1 MSIYLVSY
9 DLRAP
14 GRNYQN
20 LHNYLDSFP
29 SWAKPLE
36 SVWLIETS
44 LTAVQLRDGVFQH
57 VDANDQVFVV
67 DVTKQPTAWRN
78 LGAKVVEWINSKW

>member
-1 MSIYLVSY
+1 MNIHLVSY

-20 LHNYLDSFP
+20 LHDYLDSFP

-36 SVWLIETS
+36 SVWLIETT
-44 LTAVQLRDGVFQH
+44 LTAAQLRDGAVKH
-57 VDANDQVFVV
+57 IDTNDQIFVV
-67 DVTKQPTAWRN
+67 EVTKQPAAWKN
-78 LGAKVVEWINSKW
+78 LATNVINWINSKW